1 MWIRTFENNE
11 ETLLNITNISKI
23 TKRNNHVK
31 TWGSDISRV
40 EYQILVFSE
49 DSNGS
54 ELTTTICFLTE
65 RDRNVGFDIM
75 RRSVDVM
82 DGLVKTVDLTN
93 LGAYA
98 DNFEADGNGEE

>member
-40 EYQILVFSE
+40 EYQILIFSE

-65 RDRNVGFDIM
+65 RDRNSGFDMI
-75 RRSVDVM
+75 RRSKEVM
-82 DGLVKTVDLTN
+82 GGLSKDVDLTG
-93 LGAYA
+93 LGAYS
-98 DNFEADGNGEE
+98 EEEWE

>member
-31 TWGSDISRV
+31 TWGSDISKV
-40 EYQILVFSE
+40 EYKILIFSE

-65 RDRNVGFDIM
+65 RDRNSGFDMI
-75 RRSVDVM
+75 RRSKEVM
-82 DGLVKTVDLTN
+82 GGLSKDVDLTG
-93 LGAYA
+93 LGAYS
-98 DNFEADGNGEE
+98 EEEWE

>member
-31 TWGSDISRV
+31 TLGSDISRV
-40 EYQILVFSE
+40 EYQILIFSE

-54 ELTTTICFLTE
+54 ERITTICFLTE
-65 RDRNVGFDIM
+65 RDRDSGFDII
-75 RRSVDVM
+75 RRSKEVM
-82 DGLVKTVDLTN
+82 GGLSRDVDLTGS
-93 LGAYA
+93 GAYS
-98 DNFEADGNGEE
+98 EEEWE

>member
-1 MWIRTFENNE
+1 MWIRTFKNNN
-11 ETLLNITNISKI
+11 ETLLNITNINEI

-31 TWGSDISRV
+31 TLGSDISRI
-40 EYQILVFSE
+40 EYQILIFSK
-49 DSNGS
+49 DNDGS
-54 ELTTTICFLTE
+54 ALLTTICFLTE
-65 RDRNVGFDIM
+65 RDRNIGFDIM
-75 RRSVDVM
+75 RRSVDII

>member
-40 EYQILVFSE
+40 EYQILIFSE

-54 ELTTTICFLTE
+54 ELLTTICFLTE
-65 RDRNVGFDIM
+65 RDRNSGFDMI
-75 RRSVDVM
+75 RRSKEVM
-82 DGLVKTVDLTN
+82 GGLSKDVDLTG
-93 LGAYA
+93 LGAYS
-98 DNFEADGNGEE
+98 EEEWE

>member
-1 MWIRTFENNE
+1 MWIRTFENNN

-31 TWGSDISRV
+31 TLGSKVSRI
-40 EYQILVFSE
+40 EYKILIFSK
-49 DSNGS
+49 DSNGYA
-54 ELTTTICFLTE
+54 LLTTICFLTE
-65 RDRNVGFDIM
+65 RDRNIGFDIM

-98 DNFEADGNGEE
+98 NNFEADGDVEE